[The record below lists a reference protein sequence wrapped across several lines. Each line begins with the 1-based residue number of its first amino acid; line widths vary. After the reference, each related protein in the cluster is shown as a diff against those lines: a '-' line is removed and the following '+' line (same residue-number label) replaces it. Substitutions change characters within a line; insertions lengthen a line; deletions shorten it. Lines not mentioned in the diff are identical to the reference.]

1 VHDNFFTRGWNSIY
15 AIRVGLSPRNGF
27 ASGSRAIDDE
37 SAAVRHAAPPDRVR
51 RRAGSGR
58 FLKNNS
64 QAHSPQVT
72 EEN

>member
-1 VHDNFFTRGWNSIY
+1 VHDNFFAHGWNSIY
-15 AIRVGLSPRNGF
+15 AIRVGLSPRKGF

-37 SAAVRHAAPPDRVR
+37 LAAVRHAAPPYRVG
-51 RRAGSGR
+51 RARSGQ